1 LPLLIYIDKDA
12 QTPIYDQIYNSLRQ
26 KILSGS
32 LNFGDKLPATRKLA
46 AELSIGRNTI
56 DKAYQQLV
64 AEGYVTAIV
73 GSGFTVNKIA
83 PEFPLHQ
90 PKDFPDYTDE
100 SKTQSCSIR
109 YDFKYGA
116 IDNSIFSHKQWRK
129 SINNALTIME
139 SYSCINYPNRQGEPS
154 LRQSISAYLQR
165 SRGVSCNASQVII
178 TCGHQYS
185 MEIIANIFESSSKR
199 FAMEDP
205 GYDGVRIVFQNHNYQ
220 LVPIPIEKDGVSIDS
235 LQDLKTE
242 LLYLTPSHQFPTGA
256 VLSIAKR
263 HKLLQWAY
271 HTNTYLIEDDYDSE
285 LRYDTNPIPSLQSL
299 DIHGRTI
306 YAGTFSKSLSPSM
319 RVAYLVLPH
328 ALMDT
333 YKRYYYRYNSQVSF
347 LQQTALAD
355 FIASGNYEKHL
366 NRLRT
371 FYRKRQ
377 NALLAAT
384 HEVLGSTAN
393 ISGEGAGM
401 HILLTIKNSLSQDEL
416 IKRAE
421 TIGIRVYS
429 TAANYMNPTDCPHS
443 QILLGFAT
451 IPTCKF
457 KAILEELY
465 HAWSNDGKAK
475 SLEEE
480 KTLHQSLGI
489 PDSKEIVAITP
500 FDYPLLSTISQT

>member
-1 LPLLIYIDKDA
+1 MIYIDKHT
-12 QTPIYDQIYNSLRQ
+12 QISIYEQIYISLKQ
-26 KILSGS
+26 EIFSGS
-32 LNFGDKLPATRKLA
+32 LKFGDKLPATRKLA
-46 AELSIGRNTI
+46 TELSIGRNTV

-64 AEGYVTAIV
+64 AEGYVTAIL

-83 PEFPLHQ
+83 PEFPL
-90 PKDFPDYTDE
+90 PKPDDFHDYIDK
-100 SKTQSCSIR
+100 SKTQSCFIR
-109 YDFKYGA
+109 YDFKYGS
-116 IDNSIFSHKQWRK
+116 IDNSIFPHKQWRK
-129 SINNALTIME
+129 SINNALITME
-139 SYSCINYPNRQGEPS
+139 SSPYINYPNRQGESS
-154 LRQSISAYLQR
+154 LQQSISTYLRR
-165 SRGVSCNASQVII
+165 SRGVSCSPSQIII

-185 MEIIANIFESSSKR
+185 MEIIANMFESSSR
-199 FAMEDP
+199 RIAIENP

-220 LVPIPIEKDGVSIDS
+220 LTPISVEKDGISIDS
-235 LQDLKTE
+235 IQDLRTE

-271 HTNTYLIEDDYDSE
+271 NTNTYLIEDDYDSE

-319 RVAYLVLPH
+319 RVAYLVLPPS
-328 ALMDT
+328 LMDT

-355 FIASGNYEKHL
+355 FISSGNYEKHL

-377 NALLAAT
+377 NALLTAI
-384 HEVLGSTAN
+384 HEVLGNTAN

-421 TIGIRVYS
+421 RIGIRVYS
-429 TAANYMNPTDCPHS
+429 TAVNYMNPMDCPHA

-451 IPTCKF
+451 IPISKF
-457 KAILEELY
+457 KPILQELY
-465 HAWSNDGKAK
+465 QVWNED
-475 SLEEE
+475 
-480 KTLHQSLGI
+480 
-489 PDSKEIVAITP
+489 
-500 FDYPLLSTISQT
+500 